1 MDHNQPDAIICAND
15 FTAAQL
21 FATLNSLG
29 VHVPSQ
35 VKVAGIDDVKYAQL
49 LQAPLTTIHQPCVEI
64 GTTALLAMF
73 DRIAHPHEPSREFL
87 LDFRLVIRKSTA
99 PNEHVRPR
107 SRRSPIA
114 AARDGDVSNNQNAHA
129 EPHSS
134 THIGERFPA
143 DEV

>member
-1 MDHNQPDAIICAND
+1 MDRNQPDAIVCAND

-35 VKVAGIDDVKYAQL
+35 VRVAGVDDVKYAQL
-49 LQAPLTTIHQPCVEI
+49 LQAPLTTIHQPCLEI

-73 DRIAHPHEPSREFL
+73 DRIAHPHAPSRDFL

-99 PNEHVRPR
+99 SNEYARPR
-107 SRRSPIA
+107 SRKLSA
-114 AARDGDVSNNQNAHA
+114 AATNGDVSNNENAHV
-129 EPHSS
+129 EPHPSAL
-134 THIGERFPA
+134 TGKPFPA
-143 DEV
+143 DVV